1 MTIQHTRVVG
11 PLLEQEWVS
20 FQGGELEG
28 RRPKTLCP
36 ACRQALTRAASARMS
51 RVLCFECYRADLDRE
66 RALRAAGQLDTA
78 SDARFQGQLPF
89 EPVNR
94 ARLGMLKAQRSEAR
108 AAGAQGIGRYV
119 DKRRHAQIE
128 ARHVLQ
134 QVVAGLSARQLA
146 AADRDQLM
154 ASAIHAAEL
163 QLPEA
168 WLPFVVSR
176 GDAVGHDVSRRDG
189 LGTAASR
196 RDVPRTDMPQADASR
211 KDASRKEVR
220 Y

>member
-36 ACRQALTRAASARMS
+36 ACRQALMRAASARAS

-94 ARLGMLKAQRSEAR
+94 AKLGMLKAQRSEAR
-108 AAGAQGIGRYV
+108 TAAAQGIGRYV

-146 AADRDQLM
+146 PSDRERIM
-154 ASAIHAAEL
+154 ASAMHAAEL

-176 GDAVGHDVSRRDG
+176 GEAAGHDVSRRDG
-189 LGTAASR
+189 LERAASR
-196 RDVPRTDMPQADASR
+196 TDASR
-211 KDASRKEVR
+211 TEASRKEASRKEVR